1 MNSSN
6 SSRVLIL
13 SDWYLPGIKAGGPIR
28 SVDGIIQALKGE
40 LDIWLITSDRDL
52 NDTNPYADIETD
64 KWLEQNGIHIYYAGP
79 DNIGPII
86 EAELHKT
93 WSAVYMNSL
102 FSFRFTLRPLM
113 ICNRLKI
120 NKVVLAPRGMLGS
133 GALQIKKNKKQLFL
147 SVARWFGFYKR
158 VTWHVSSKFEKQQV
172 SAYFKEANIEILPSL
187 SKMKSSKAYYENVTN
202 DCLQMVLVARMAKV
216 KNVDFLL
223 SVLNS
228 VSTSYQLD
236 LYGPIEDKDYWRQ
249 CQEKIQL
256 NKLNV
261 NYKGELPN
269 ETVLDTI
276 KNYDLFVLPTT
287 GENFGHSILESLT
300 ASVPVLISNRTP
312 WVELEDRQAGFDL
325 ELNEPQSWVNK
336 IEYFSNLTHSERQ
349 QWRQGA
355 WKLSV
360 EKLDQSKL
368 VKKYVKLFS

>member
-1 MNSSN
+1 M
-6 SSRVLIL
+6 
-13 SDWYLPGIKAGGPIR
+13 PGIKAGGPIR